1 MRITHLLTP
10 VRYIVDQDRFYPAI
24 SKESIEVRHAWVEAH
39 HDIITSFESLWD
51 IVYNVLCADAPE
63 GNVPEEIDDAAN
75 LDTREVL
82 SYSWRG
88 LKEAR

>member
-1 MRITHLLTP
+1 MYRLTLD
-10 VRYIVDQDRFYPAI
+10 RYIVDQDGFYSRI
-24 SKESIEVRHAWVEAH
+24 SKETADTGGHNWAQSHGE
-39 HDIITSFESLWD
+39 IITSFESLWS

-63 GNVPEEIDDAAN
+63 GNVPEEMEESAN
-75 LDTREVL
+75 MDTREVL

>member
-1 MRITHLLTP
+1 M
-10 VRYIVDQDRFYPAI
+10 
-24 SKESIEVRHAWVEAH
+24 
-39 HDIITSFESLWD
+39 SFESLWE

-63 GNVPEEIDDAAN
+63 GNVPEEIDEAAS